1 MYVGDLLTVR
11 APVLMVTNNNASKI
25 YDGLGFSG
33 GNGVSYLGFVNSET
47 ASVLSGTLSY
57 GGTSQGAI
65 NAGSYTIIPS
75 GLSSGNYTISYV
87 NGTLTVNPAA
97 LTVTANN
104 ASKVYDGLAFS
115 GGNGVS
121 LLGFVNGET
130 ASVVSGTLSYGGSS
144 QGAINVGRYTMMP
157 GGFGRGNYMIS

>member
-75 GLSSGNYTISYV
+75 GLSSGNYTIGYV
-87 NGTLTVNPAA
+87 NGTLSINKAA
-97 LTVTANN
+97 LLVKAVD
-104 ASKVYDGLAFS
+104 ASQAFGQSEPPRS
-115 GGNGVS
+115 G
-121 LLGFVNGET
+121 
-130 ASVVSGTLSYGGSS
+130 
-144 QGAINVGRYTMMP
+144 
-157 GGFGRGNYMIS
+157 